1 MKLLHSNLKKGEV
14 KVMTQNLDDLWYL
27 SAIIE
32 PKDIVQGKTLRKIK
46 AASSDE
52 KSKEAS
58 KKPVF
63 IRIEVE
69 KVEFSKYSN
78 VLRVLGIIKEAPE
91 EVPLGEHH
99 TFNVD
104 DNTAITIIK
113 QDWLKYQLDKLKDA
127 CSEKKSSLLICVHDR
142 EEAYFALFKKYG
154 YEILT
159 HMQGEVQ
166 KKREENIKKENF
178 YLIIINKLKEYV
190 ERYKIKQVILASPS
204 FWKEDLMKELKDNE
218 LKQKII
224 LATCSSATKNGID
237 EVIKRPEV
245 REALKQERTAKEINK
260 VEELFTE
267 IAKNN
272 LAVYGLEET
281 QKAAE
286 IGAVKELLITDS
298 FIIKSRNENFY
309 NNVEHIM
316 KTADKAKGEV
326 EVISS
331 EHEAGK
337 KLDGLGGIAAILRF
351 KLNYT
356 HG

>member
-1 MKLLHSNLKKGEV
+1 MKLLHSNLKKGEI
-14 KVMTQNLDDLWYL
+14 KVLTQSLDDLWYL
-27 SAIIE
+27 STIIE

-46 AASSDE
+46 PASGDE
-52 KSKEAS
+52 KSKEAV

-63 IRIEVE
+63 IKLEVE

-78 VLRVLGIIKEAPE
+78 VLRVLGLIKEAPE
-91 EVPLGEHH
+91 EIPLGEHH
-99 TFNVD
+99 TFSID
-104 DNTAITIIK
+104 DNTAITVIK
-113 QDWLKYQLDKLKDA
+113 QQRLKYQLDKLREA

-154 YEILT
+154 YEVIA
-159 HMQGEVQ
+159 HIQGEVK

-178 YLIIINKLKEYV
+178 YLAVISKIKEYV
-190 ERYKIKQVILASPS
+190 ERHEIKQVIVASPS

-224 LATCSSATKNGID
+224 LATCSSATKNGIE

-245 REALKQERTAKEINK
+245 REALKQERIAKEINK

-272 LAVYGLEET
+272 LAVYGLKET
-281 QKAAE
+281 EKASL

-326 EVISS
+326 EIISS

-351 KLNYT
+351 KLNY
-356 HG
+356 

>member
-1 MKLLHSNLKKGEV
+1 MKLLHSNLKKGEI
-14 KVMTQNLDDLWYL
+14 KVLTQSLDDLWYL
-27 SAIIE
+27 STIIE

-46 AASSDE
+46 PASSDE
-52 KSKEAS
+52 KSKEAV

-63 IRIEVE
+63 IKLEVE

-91 EVPLGEHH
+91 EIPLGEHH

-113 QDWLKYQLDKLKDA
+113 QSWLKYQLDKLREA

-154 YEILT
+154 YEVVAHI
-159 HMQGEVQ
+159 QGEVQ

-178 YLIIINKLKEYV
+178 YLAIINKIKEYV
-190 ERYKIKQVILASPS
+190 ERHKIKQVILASPS

-224 LATCSSATKNGID
+224 LATCSSATKNGIE

-272 LAVYGLEET
+272 LAVYGLKET
-281 QKAAE
+281 EKASL

-316 KTADKAKGEV
+316 KTVDKAKGEV
-326 EVISS
+326 EIISS

-337 KLDGLGGIAAILRF
+337 KLDGLGGIAAVLRF
-351 KLNYT
+351 KLNY
-356 HG
+356 